1 MKRKNVILVIMLLLF
16 LGFTIYFLLG
26 HSSKKVFLSTDENA
40 QDWEG
45 NQKLPSGT
53 KANDKTIKVPG
64 ISSLV
69 FIANQRDQKV
79 NFYNPKENTCLFR
92 MTLYIE
98 DKQYWQS
105 GYVDPGKGYYD
116 ITLDDVL
123 KIGEYDGALLVECFK
138 NEGAALNNARI
149 EFNLKVVDE

>member
-1 MKRKNVILVIMLLLF
+1 MKRKNAILVIMLLLF

-26 HSSKKVFLSTDENA
+26 HSSKKIFLSTDENA

-45 NQKLPSGT
+45 NQKLPSGI

-123 KIGEYDGALLVECFK
+123 KIGEYDGTLLVEW
-138 NEGAALNNARI
+138 
-149 EFNLKVVDE
+149 